1 MTVQHILFV
10 WRLEAAAAL
19 AEKADEDHFKASI
32 ESLSR
37 VFNLAEKSIIMKW
50 WTPVFLKMNMNKE
63 LFDAV
68 EELHFT
74 EDMTDNV
81 DRLFVLSPIID
92 AFFDNT
98 MVMVDDEAV
107 KKNRL
112 NLLARLAQKANTI
125 AAFNEIRTK

>member
-1 MTVQHILFV
+1 
-10 WRLEAAAAL
+10 
-19 AEKADEDHFKASI
+19 
-32 ESLSR
+32 
-37 VFNLAEKSIIMKW
+37 
-50 WTPVFLKMNMNKE
+50 
-63 LFDAV
+63 
-68 EELHFT
+68 
-74 EDMTDNV
+74 MTDNV